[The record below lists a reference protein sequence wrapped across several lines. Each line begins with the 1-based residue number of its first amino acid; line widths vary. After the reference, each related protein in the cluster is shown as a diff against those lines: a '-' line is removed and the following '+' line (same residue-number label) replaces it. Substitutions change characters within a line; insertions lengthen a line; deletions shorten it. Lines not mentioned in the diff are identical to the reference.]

1 MEIPKTELSQWRL
14 DVDAGVHR
22 WRYVDQEEAK
32 RRPQSTAEK
41 YFLGLLTVIWT
52 IAFVL

>member
-1 MEIPKTELSQWRL
+1 MKIPGTELSQWRL

-32 RRPQSTAEK
+32 ERPQSTAER
-41 YFLGLLTVIWT
+41 YFLGLPTVI
-52 IAFVL
+52 